1 MPREQSKDWLTEKT
15 PSLCHFVVIIITK
28 PKLKRP
34 PLRAIDLSSA
44 PKKSIL
50 RKETAY
56 PFIEQPVRSPVFKS
70 QWLQSTVNKLAAMSA
85 PTTPTAYT
93 ANGPSMLQK
102 LVSQATAAAAVT
114 PQGHPPIPS
123 GPPVGRPRTGPPV
136 FINNERPMSFLE
148 SNGSVTSLLSDK
160 SLKRVRFSVGQ
171 LTTEH
176 VFHNDDAYESE
187 EESAPRKVLVAPA
200 PVQPKK
206 VIMTSEGV
214 LVDDNIYTAKEIMN
228 YYLTACNSR
237 EEFPI
242 ERLINDMQ
250 VWSKTYSILGVHSKF
265 IFGLSTCGRKTLT
278 MFNCQQH
285 F

>member
-1 MPREQSKDWLTEKT
+1 
-15 PSLCHFVVIIITK
+15 VVIVTK

-34 PLRAIDLSSA
+34 PLRVIDFGIA

-50 RKETAY
+50 KKETAY

-70 QWLQSTVNKLAAMSA
+70 QWLQSTVSKLAAMSGPA
-85 PTTPTAYT
+85 TPTAYT
-93 ANGPSMLQK
+93 ANGPSMFQK
-102 LVSQATAAAAVT
+102 LVSQATAAAAAT
-114 PQGHPPIPS
+114 PQGHAPIPS

-136 FINNERPMSFLE
+136 FANNERPISYLE
-148 SNGSVTSLLSDK
+148 SNGSASSLLSDK

-187 EESAPRKVLVAPA
+187 EETEPRRVPVAPA

-206 VIMTSEGV
+206 TMLTSEGV

-242 ERLINDMQ
+242 EHLINDMQ
-250 VWSKTYSILGVHSKF
+250 VWRRRWGIRSKF
-265 IFGLSTCGRKTLT
+265 IFGLSACWRNTLT
-278 MFNCQQH
+278 VFVKQM
-285 F
+285 